1 MKKTDTIINL
11 DPIDRKNRQKKGLI
25 ARFLIT
31 RFYGGQRIKPMDK
44 FGHYMFCGSQ
54 GSGKST
60 SNIFFL
66 ENRIKFYKKHCIY
79 NQDDSFSTLIKYK
92 TPPKI
97 KVYSNMGFGYPINKF
112 NLFETINEFSTN
124 ENVVRFILIDE
135 IQSYFP
141 KGTIDKETRKIM
153 DNLIG
158 IFSQLRKRN
167 TYIISTAQVYGRLD
181 KSLREQCLYMINCS
195 VSFSH
200 RLVNEFILGDD
211 IICDELGRWSGDPK
225 FIFNHGLQKT
235 KYNTKKIIF

>member
-1 MKKTDTIINL
+1 MKKTDSVINL
-11 DPIDRKNRQKKGLI
+11 DAIDQKNKKKKGLI
-25 ARFLIT
+25 SRFLIT
-31 RFYGGQRIKPMDK
+31 RFYGGKRIKPMDK

-66 ENRIKFYKKHCIY
+66 ENRIKYYKKHKIY
-79 NQDDSFSTLIKYK
+79 YQDTVDNLLKKFD

-97 KVYSNMGFGYPINKF
+97 KVYSNMGFGYPINKYT
-112 NLFETINEFSTN
+112 LFETINDFTPN
-124 ENVVRFILIDE
+124 DNVVRFILIDE

-141 KGTIDKETRKIM
+141 KGTIDKETKKIM
-153 DNLIG
+153 DKLVS

-181 KSLREQCLYMINCS
+181 KSLREQCLYMVNCS
-195 VSFSH
+195 VSLTH
-200 RLVNEFILGDD
+200 RLINEFILGDD
-211 IICDELGRWSGDPK
+211 IICDELGRWAGDPK